1 MLWLVPVTDAGST
14 FNDVKDTVPEIV
26 LVFISGPHNGYFI
39 DYGSLEAKPLPS
51 YPDNPAS

>member
-26 LVFISGPHNGYFI
+26 LVFIWDHTMVALLI
-39 DYGSLEAKPLPS
+39 KVL
-51 YPDNPAS
+51 